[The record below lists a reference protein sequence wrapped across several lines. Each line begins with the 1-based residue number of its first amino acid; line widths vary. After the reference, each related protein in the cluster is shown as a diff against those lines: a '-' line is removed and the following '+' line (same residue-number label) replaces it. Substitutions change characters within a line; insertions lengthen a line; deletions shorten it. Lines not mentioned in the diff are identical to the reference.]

1 MHPTIFA
8 LKRAYQATRKSLDE
22 ALAPYDITAAQ
33 FDVLMALYEP
43 QYLEQR
49 ELQKALGISSAT
61 LARLLE
67 TMEDQGFVARET
79 SPDDARVKVV
89 SISENGSEL
98 LRTLEDKEEAFN
110 EQFFRGFSHTEVA
123 RLTRL
128 LHRIAENMDD
138 TSDDI
143 YR

>member
-8 LKRAYQATRKSLDE
+8 LKRAHQATRKSLDE
-22 ALAPYDITAAQ
+22 ALAPYDLTAAQ
-33 FDVLMALYEP
+33 LDVLMALHEP

-61 LARLLE
+61 LARLLDS
-67 TMEDQGFVARET
+67 MEQQGFVARDT
-79 SPDDARVKVV
+79 SPDDGRVKVV

-98 LRTLEDKEEAFN
+98 LQTLENKEEAFN
-110 EQFFRGFSHTEVA
+110 EQFFHGFSHTEVA

-128 LHRIAENMDD
+128 LHRVAENMGD
-138 TSDDI
+138 TSHDI
-143 YR
+143 YQ